1 MNNLRKL
8 AGTLVLVGATQF
20 IVGMVVAEALYSGYS
35 VADNYISDLGVGPS
49 ALVFNSSVFLF
60 GLLVVAAAY
69 LIWRGVGTG
78 VGTGV
83 GAKIIAVLFF
93 IAGIGVMGVGVFTED
108 AGAIHGVVSL
118 IAFLFGGLSAIAA
131 YKLEK
136 TPLNYISIIMG
147 LIAITAMVLFMTQNF
162 LGLGKGGM
170 ERMVAYP
177 MVLWAI
183 GFGGYLIGS
192 EDKKT

>member
-1 MNNLRKL
+1 MNNLLRKV
-8 AGTLVLVGATQF
+8 AGTLVLVGAAQF

-60 GLLVVAAAY
+60 GLLAVVAAC

-78 VGTGV
+78 VG
-83 GAKIIAVLFF
+83 AKIVAVLFF
-93 IAGIGVMGVGVFTED
+93 IAGIRVMRVGVFTED
-108 AGAIHGVVSL
+108 AGAIHGVVSM
-118 IAFLFGGLSAIAA
+118 IAFIFGGLSAIVV

-136 TPLNYISIIMG
+136 IPLNYISVIMG
-147 LIAITAMVLFMTQNF
+147 LIAIIAMVLFMTENY

-170 ERMVAYP
+170 ERIIAYP
-177 MVLWAI
+177 IILWAI
-183 GFGGYLIGS
+183 AFGGHLIAT
-192 EDKKT
+192 EDKKP

>member
-1 MNNLRKL
+1 MSNTFRKV
-8 AGTLVLVGATQF
+8 AGSLVLVGAAQF

-60 GLLVVAAAY
+60 GLLVVIAAY
-69 LIWRGVGTG
+69 LIWRGV
-78 VGTGV
+78 VAGV
-83 GAKIIAVLFF
+83 GAKIVAVLFF

-108 AGAIHGVVSL
+108 AGAIHWVVSM

-136 TPLNYISIIMG
+136 TPLNYISVIMG
-147 LIAITAMVLFMTQNF
+147 LIGIIAMVLFITENY
-162 LGLGKGGM
+162 LGLGAGGM
-170 ERMVAYP
+170 ERMIAYP
-177 MVLWAI
+177 EVLWAV
-183 GFGGYLIGS
+183 GFGGHLIGS
-192 EDKKT
+192 EDKNP

>member
-1 MNNLRKL
+1 M
-8 AGTLVLVGATQF
+8 
-20 IVGMVVAEALYSGYS
+20 
-35 VADNYISDLGVGPS
+35 GPS

-60 GLLVVAAAY
+60 GLLVVVAAS
-69 LIWRGVGTG
+69 LIWRG

-108 AGAIHGVVSL
+108 AGAIHGAVSM
-118 IAFLFGGLSAIAA
+118 IAFTFGGLSAIAS

-170 ERMVAYP
+170 ERIIAYP
-177 MVLWAI
+177 IVLWAI
-183 GFGGYLIGS
+183 GFGGHLIGT
-192 EDKKT
+192 EDKKP